1 MIIIK
6 YSLLILIKF
15 KKRRNDNRST
25 KRDLLN
31 NTQLPPVT
39 LRQKFPNAHPLHDI
53 KDQENLKNPVQKIFI
68 HRRSTT
74 SYPIK

>member
-15 KKRRNDNRST
+15 KKRRNDNYST

-39 LRQKFPNAHPLHDI
+39 RQKFPNVHPLHDI

-74 SYPIK
+74 SYPMK